1 MSRRPAIKKKS
12 SFGEDGKREDDDRHV
27 NFGKDKTDIIF
38 PTDTDAIEDAI
49 LKQKHFRSIM
59 KRKHDEEEAKKNAL
73 IRQGRLRLAKR
84 GKKLQRR
91 PSSPILDMVEEE
103 AKKEDQPSGCKGN
116 VCIVQLRL

>member
-12 SFGEDGKREDDDRHV
+12 SFGEDGEREDDDRHV
-27 NFGKDKTDIIF
+27 NFGTDKTDIIF

-59 KRKHDEEEAKKNAL
+59 KRKHDEEEAKRNAL
-73 IRQGRLRLAKR
+73 IRQGRLRQAKR

-91 PSSPILDMVEEE
+91 PSSPILQMVEEE
-103 AKKEDQPSGCKGN
+103 SKKEEQPSGCKGST
-116 VCIVQLRL
+116 CIVQLRL

>member
-27 NFGKDKTDIIF
+27 KFGKDKTDIIF

-59 KRKHDEEEAKKNAL
+59 KRKHDEEEANKNAL
-73 IRQGRLRLAKR
+73 IRQGRLRLAKQR
-84 GKKLQRR
+84 KKLQRR
-91 PSSPILDMVEEE
+91 PSSPILDMVKEE
-103 AKKEDQPSGCKGN
+103 AKREEEPRGCKGN